1 MCRYPPSTIHRYL
14 DLPSTQ
20 RIQTH
25 TSHRHNT
32 TPPLPTP
39 VQAPYPLSTYTTH
52 TTATKTQTHVQHS
65 PCPQRIGKAQTHS
78 PPSPPTPPRAKHIHM
93 SHTPPTPLTSTSPV
107 LDKTPEPRV
116 PLIHALTATTPHP
129 YPTPSLPSPSHPHT
143 LTAHTHATQTTVHA
157 SQSPQQPHAQHRVLR
172 QPHKQTKDYH
182 RTANT
187 TQTHRPSSKSERNL
201 IILQVN
207 INGLRNKLEELKL
220 LIHDTHADIITIQET
235 KLTPK
240 AKTPKIHN
248 FTSVR
253 TDRLHKA
260 GGGLITLIR
269 DNITFT
275 TTDIPSTINTH
286 NIELQ
291 MVKVHINNTKHITIA
306 NIYIPPRD
314 TTSTHYKTAD
324 TDIQHCIQY
333 ITNIPHSVLTGDV
346 NAHSTLWHS
355 YTDDHRGQLIADV
368 ISNSDHITLN
378 TNTPTRVPN
387 TTLQQTSS
395 PDITT
400 VSNTLYNR
408 TSWTTQHALSSD
420 HLPIITTINI
430 RHDYRLQQ
438 NRRTFTNYKKADW
451 TQFTEDTESAFAQT
465 TIPTNIHTANRIFT
479 NIILMADKQNIPKGK
494 MHSNCRLLPEDIV
507 CKITQRNNIRRA
519 NTCDPA
525 LKLLNEEITSDIQK
539 HKQNIWKEHLDAHWD
554 HRHNTHTLW
563 KTIHG
568 LSNRAPPH
576 TLKITIHK
584 VLTN

>member
-32 TPPLPTP
+32 THRSRPWSKPPTHSPPTP
-39 VQAPYPLSTYTTH
+39 PTTPEPKHRHMSSTPPVPTGLV
-52 TTATKTQTHVQHS
+52 KS
-65 PCPQRIGKAQTHS
+65 KPNSLIHS

-93 SHTPPTPLTSTSPV
+93 SHTPPTPLTSMSPV

-116 PLIHALTATTPHP
+116 PLTATTPHP
-129 YPTPSLPSPSHPHT
+129 DPSPELPSPSHPHT
-143 LTAHTHATQTTVHA
+143 LTALTHATQTTAHA
-157 SQSPQQPHAQHRVLR
+157 SHSPQQPHAQHRVLR

-182 RTANT
+182 RTTNT
-187 TQTHRPSSKSERNL
+187 TQKHRPSSKSERNL
-201 IILQVN
+201 IMLQVN
-207 INGLRNKLEELKL
+207 INGLRHKLEELKL

-240 AKTPKIHN
+240 AKTPKLHN
-248 FTSVR
+248 FTAVR
-253 TDRLHKA
+253 TDRLHNA
-260 GGGLITLIR
+260 GGRLITLIR

-286 NIELQ
+286 NTELQ
-291 MVKVHINNTKHITIA
+291 MVKVHINKTKHITIA

-387 TTLQQTSS
+387 TTLQQT
-395 PDITT
+395 
-400 VSNTLYNR
+400 
-408 TSWTTQHALSSD
+408 
-420 HLPIITTINI
+420 
-430 RHDYRLQQ
+430 
-438 NRRTFTNYKKADW
+438 
-451 TQFTEDTESAFAQT
+451 
-465 TIPTNIHTANRIFT
+465 
-479 NIILMADKQNIPKGK
+479 
-494 MHSNCRLLPEDIV
+494 
-507 CKITQRNNIRRA
+507 
-519 NTCDPA
+519 
-525 LKLLNEEITSDIQK
+525 
-539 HKQNIWKEHLDAHWD
+539 
-554 HRHNTHTLW
+554 
-563 KTIHG
+563 
-568 LSNRAPPH
+568 
-576 TLKITIHK
+576 
-584 VLTN
+584 

>member
-1 MCRYPPSTIHRYL
+1 M
-14 DLPSTQ
+14 
-20 RIQTH
+20 
-25 TSHRHNT
+25 
-32 TPPLPTP
+32 
-39 VQAPYPLSTYTTH
+39 
-52 TTATKTQTHVQHS
+52 HS
-65 PCPQRIGKAQTHS
+65 PQPH
-78 PPSPPTPPRAKHIHM
+78 
-93 SHTPPTPLTSTSPV
+93 LT
-107 LDKTPEPRV
+107 R
-116 PLIHALTATTPHP
+116 TPHQP
-129 YPTPSLPSPSHPHT
+129 CCHPRT

-157 SQSPQQPHAQHRVLR
+157 SQSPQQPLAQHRVLR

-182 RTANT
+182 RTTNT
-187 TQTHRPSSKSERNL
+187 TQTHRPSSRSERNL

-220 LIHDTHADIITIQET
+220 LIHDTHTDIITIQET

-240 AKTPKIHN
+240 AKTQKIPN
-248 FTSVR
+248 FTAVR

-269 DNITFT
+269 DN
-275 TTDIPSTINTH
+275 
-286 NIELQ
+286 
-291 MVKVHINNTKHITIA
+291 
-306 NIYIPPRD
+306 

-438 NRRTFTNYKKADW
+438 NWRTFTNYKKADW
-451 TQFTEDTESAFAQT
+451 IQFTEDTKSAFAQT
-465 TIPTNIHTANRIFT
+465 TISTNIHTANRIFT
-479 NIILMADKQNIPKGK
+479 NIILMTDKQNIPKGK
-494 MHSNCRLLPEDIV
+494 MHTNGRLLPEEIV

-539 HKQNIWKEHLDAHWD
+539 HMEGALRRSLGPQAQHTHSLEHYTWSIQQSTT
-554 HRHNTHTLW
+554 THT
-563 KTIHG
+563 KHIHNIQQQN
-568 LSNRAPPH
+568 SNYTQTH
-576 TLKITIHK
+576 CELFHQTIHK
-584 VLTN
+584 HCQARNTQNKQIH